1 MRLPVRKD
9 NSYDGIITS
18 TFNLQPTYSHLPPRN
33 LPMKMIRNGYDNKSK
48 LFVKESWEPIDD
60 NDAYKPILVNEMS
73 DLEQIGSLKNKWA
86 PYHVSIWR
94 PKQVTGYFRIG
105 DLISIGD
112 RHPDIGQSSNMKI
125 GPKILNSDL
134 LQKILV
140 FLYTLHALPG
150 SLFANKILR
159 FTS

>member
-1 MRLPVRKD
+1 MRRD
-9 NSYDGIITS
+9 NSHDGIVTS
-18 TFNLQPTYSHLPPRN
+18 TFKLQFSDSHGDFS
-33 LPMKMIRNGYDNKSK
+33 MKMIRNGFDKASK
-48 LFVKESWEPIDD
+48 LFVKESWESIDEFD
-60 NDAYKPILVNEMS
+60 DYKRIVVNEMS
-73 DLEQIGSLKNKWA
+73 ELEHIGSLKNEAA

-140 FLYTLHALPG
+140 FLYTSHALPG
-150 SLFANKILR
+150 SLIANKILR